1 MDGRWL
7 ENTEMKF
14 CRSSD
19 AAGRERFK
27 CNQPNQSHDIIMQCI
42 MHSRQE
48 EVIYNL
54 RKFYLIN

>member
-27 CNQPNQSHDIIMQCI
+27 CNQPNQSHDIMNE
-42 MHSRQE
+42 QE
-48 EVIYNL
+48 EVTYNIHVN
-54 RKFYLIN
+54 YI